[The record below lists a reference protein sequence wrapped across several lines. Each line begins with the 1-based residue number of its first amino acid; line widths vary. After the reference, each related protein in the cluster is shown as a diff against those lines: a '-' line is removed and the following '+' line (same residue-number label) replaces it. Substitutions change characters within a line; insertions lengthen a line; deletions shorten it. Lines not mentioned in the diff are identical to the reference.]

1 MNLKKIKIFLI
12 NKKYLM
18 INKNKNFKKIKS
30 KINI

>member
-1 MNLKKIKIFLI
+1 MNHKNIKIFLI

>member
-1 MNLKKIKIFLI
+1 MNHKKIKIFLI